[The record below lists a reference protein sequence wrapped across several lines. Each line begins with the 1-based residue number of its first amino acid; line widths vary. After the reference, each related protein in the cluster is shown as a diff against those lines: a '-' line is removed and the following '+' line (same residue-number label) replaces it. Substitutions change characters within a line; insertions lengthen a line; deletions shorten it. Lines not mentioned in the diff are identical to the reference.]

1 MAYILTPRFAPAY
14 QASQCN
20 PFGVCAPSSRPTY
33 GYRTAQMPQA
43 QPQRSPFASFFSQ
56 LEDLVSEIDQE
67 SQRQA
72 QIEARRGAELK
83 AQRVAQIKAQR
94 EAYRAHIEAQRAAYQ
109 QRQAEI
115 EAHIAAQREAH
126 RQRQLR
132 KRAVRAQFAV
142 TQNEQGW
149 QVDAEIPGFE
159 QNNISIEVTDEN
171 TLKIAGNTEWG
182 AMPQVEAQPEAEE
195 EATSVESASEPTA
208 EQTGEESADEK
219 MEGITLEPAADLR
232 PAAEIATETTETD
245 SVRPGTPDSD
255 TSSRKSYQPTVEDD
269 FEDLGPEAS
278 TLFSTPSA
286 PAAPSEPKG
295 KEKAV
300 VSPEPQQTAEDP
312 EISIPAETAV
322 AQQHQPLLSAQQQQ
336 QEDAEESFR
345 GSFERTYRFPERI
358 DAGSIRASLKEGVL
372 SITVPRAQAQPV
384 RRIAIL

>member
-72 QIEARRGAELK
+72 QIEARREAELE
-83 AQRVAQIKAQR
+83 AQRVAQINAQR
-94 EAYRAHIEAQRAAYQ
+94 EAYRAHVEAQRAAYR

-132 KRAVRAQFAV
+132 KRAFRAQFAV

-159 QNNISIEVTDEN
+159 QDNISIEVTDEN

-182 AMPQVEAQPEAEE
+182 AKPQVEAQPEAES

-208 EQTGEESADEK
+208 EQTGEEPADEK

-232 PAAEIATETTETD
+232 SAAEIATETTETD

-286 PAAPSEPKG
+286 PATPSEPKG

-300 VSPEPQQTAEDP
+300 ESPEPQQTAEDP
-312 EISIPAETAV
+312 EISIPADTAV

-336 QEDAEESFR
+336 QEDAEEPFR
-345 GSFERTYRFPERI
+345 GSFERNYRFPERI
-358 DAGSIRASLKEGVL
+358 DAGSIRASLNEGVL